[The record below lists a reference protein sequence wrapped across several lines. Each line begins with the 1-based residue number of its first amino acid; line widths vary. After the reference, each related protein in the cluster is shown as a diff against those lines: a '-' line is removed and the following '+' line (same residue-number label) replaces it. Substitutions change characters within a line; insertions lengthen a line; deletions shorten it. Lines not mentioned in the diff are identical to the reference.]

1 MWYITCPV
9 CTVLLVNLLCQLC
22 VVKRAI
28 MSDTSIGLHSQSI
41 QPVDCMY
48 HVWGPWG
55 GFCPVPCVRTM
66 CPALCHVWEPW
77 GGPCSMPRMGA
88 VCPGEAVGGSDGGS
102 RQHLNGKAM
111 VLGRHVC

>member
-55 GFCPVPCVRTM
+55 GFCPVPCALPCAT
-66 CPALCHVWEPW
+66 CGSHGEDPALCHAWELCALGRQW
-77 GGPCSMPRMGA
+77 EAVMGA
-88 VCPGEAVGGSDGGS
+88 ADSISMG
-102 RQHLNGKAM
+102 RQW
-111 VLGRHVC
+111 C